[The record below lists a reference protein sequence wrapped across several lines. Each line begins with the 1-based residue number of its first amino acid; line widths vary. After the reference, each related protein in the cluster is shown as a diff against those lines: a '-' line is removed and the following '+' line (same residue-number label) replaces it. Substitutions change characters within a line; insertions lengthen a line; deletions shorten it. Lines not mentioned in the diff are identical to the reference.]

1 MPGTRS
7 ILSRLIV
14 PVITVFVTAAGA
26 IAQDAWRAIDPADLA
41 LKTPV
46 VQKDAD
52 AEGIFWDV
60 YLDDVRSGLVL
71 SNYIRI
77 KIFTERGREQLNKI
91 DIQYGG
97 NIEIKDIAARTIK
110 PDGSVVELK
119 KEDVFEREIV
129 KVSGRKLKAKSFV
142 MPGVENG
149 SIIEYRWLQ
158 VHPGAYAQYVRLPFQ
173 RDIPVQRI
181 SYHFKPRP
189 YVVGAMTFRYFS
201 MPVTGLVREAD
212 GFFSS
217 TWRNVKAFHEEPMMP
232 PEDQIR
238 AWLLVYYI
246 PEQRIDAEKFW
257 KQFGKIAHEILK
269 PRMKLNDDVRKAA
282 LDAVGGVS
290 DPDEKLRRL
299 FDLCRSRV
307 KNIHSAESTM
317 TSDELA
323 NRKENKTP
331 SDTLKRGQGNGS
343 EINMLFAAMATAA
356 GFDVRPVLLPD
367 RSDIF
372 FDSTFPDGY
381 FMRFLGVAVKTAD
394 KWRFFEPGA
403 PYTPF
408 GMLAWQKEGQEAL
421 ICDDVPVFVKVPSS
435 SAASS
440 RKTRTAQLRLTDD
453 GTLEGEVRVEL
464 TGQIAI
470 EKKSLHDDHSPAHRE
485 QTLRDQIKAQLS
497 TAEVSDIRIENV
509 TDPVKPLIYS
519 YRVRVRDYAQ
529 KTAKRIFL
537 QPAFFE
543 YGNKPLFTSPH
554 RTHDIFFHYP
564 WSEEDDIKIEIPQGY
579 VVNNPDAPLT
589 HALDAT
595 SEYKRS
601 VAIVNNGRTI
611 SFQRQFSLGGG
622 GTVVFPAKKYPRLK
636 DYFDA
641 INRQDNGTITLE
653 QAASSSQ

>member
-7 ILSRLIV
+7 ILSRFIA
-14 PVITVFVTAAGA
+14 PVITLLVTTAGA
-26 IAQDAWRAIDPADLA
+26 VAGDEWRSIDPADLA

-46 VQKDAD
+46 VEKNAD

-60 YLDDVRSGLVL
+60 YLNDVRSGLVL
-71 SNYIRI
+71 SHYIRI
-77 KIFTERGREQLNKI
+77 KIFTDRGREQLSKI

-97 NIEIKDIAARTIK
+97 NVEITDIAARTIK

-129 KVSGRKLKAKSFV
+129 KLSGRKLKAKSFV
-142 MPGVENG
+142 MPGIETG

-158 VHPGAYAQYVRLPFQ
+158 VNPGAAAQYIRLPFQ
-173 RDIPVQRI
+173 RDIPVQRV

-201 MPVTGLVREAD
+201 MPVTGLVKEPD

-232 PEDQIR
+232 PEDQVR

-257 KQFGKIAHEILK
+257 KGFGKFGYEILK
-269 PRMKLNDDVRKAA
+269 PRLKVNDDVRKAA
-282 LDAVGGVS
+282 LDAVGAVS
-290 DPDEKLRRL
+290 DPDEKLRGL
-299 FDLCRSRV
+299 FDLCRSRI
-307 KNIHSAESTM
+307 KNIHSAESGL
-317 TSDELA
+317 TSDEIA

-331 SDTLKRGQGNGS
+331 SDTLKRGQGTAN

-356 GFDVRPVLLPD
+356 GFHVRPVLLPD
-367 RSDIF
+367 RGDIF

-394 KWRFFEPGA
+394 QWRFFDPGA
-403 PYTPF
+403 PYTPY
-408 GMLAWQKEGQEAL
+408 GMLAWQKEGQEGL
-421 ICDDVPVFVKVPSS
+421 ICDEDPVFVKIPSS

-440 RKTRTAQLRLTDD
+440 RRIRTARLRLTED
-453 GTLEGEVRVEL
+453 GALEGEVRVEL

-470 EKKSLHDDHSPAHRE
+470 EKKLLHGDHSPAHRE
-485 QTLRDQIKAQLS
+485 QSLRDQIKAQMS
-497 TAEVSDIRIENV
+497 TAELSDIRIENV

-529 KTAKRIFL
+529 RTAKRIFL
-537 QPAFFE
+537 PTAFFE
-543 YGNKPLFTSPH
+543 YGNKPLFAAPT
-554 RTHDIFFHYP
+554 RIHDVFFHYP
-564 WSEEDDIKIEIPQGY
+564 WSEEDDIKIEIPPGY
-579 VVNNPDAPLT
+579 VVNSPEAPAT

-601 VAIVNNGRTI
+601 IAVMNDGKTI
-611 SFQRQFSLGGG
+611 SFQRQFFLGGG
-622 GTVVFPAKKYPRLK
+622 GTLVFPAKKYSRLK

-641 INRQDNGTITLE
+641 VHRQDSSTITLE
-653 QAASSSQ
+653 QSASVSQ